1 MSLDTGGARAAA
13 PPGRALGGRQ
23 ARDAHRP
30 LRRAIVARPSS
41 GVMGLTLG
49 SPPTDADARFRGP
62 TTPMA
67 NGTRLA
73 WCQPRRNAMSEEA
86 ESAAAAPAKG
96 GNKILPIIL
105 VFNTLLLTGVLIF
118 VMKRPSAQAAGDH
131 GAKAEHG
138 EGAAE
143 GGEHGEKGE
152 GPGEKGEGPGPTLRL
167 ENFIVQVRTT
177 EGDRYAHLTIEL
189 EINSEADKPAFEG
202 RMARIRDG
210 IIGFVSDRSE
220 DELRGSEGL
229 AQLKDALAKKLD
241 EIVPGHKVRAL
252 YITEFIIQ

>member
-1 MSLDTGGARAAA
+1 
-13 PPGRALGGRQ
+13 
-23 ARDAHRP
+23 
-30 LRRAIVARPSS
+30 
-41 GVMGLTLG
+41 
-49 SPPTDADARFRGP
+49 
-62 TTPMA
+62 
-67 NGTRLA
+67 
-73 WCQPRRNAMSEEA
+73 MSEEA

-96 GNKILPIIL
+96 GNKILPMIL

-143 GGEHGEKGE
+143 GGEHGDKGE

-189 EINSEADKPAFEG
+189 EMNSEADKPAFEG

-229 AQLKDALAKKLD
+229 SQLKEALAKKLD